1 MKIAIIAN
9 PISGGGRA
17 YHSIQSYVHKWK
29 HTNWDVEILATRC
42 RDHAGLIAQELLQN
56 PPDLVAI
63 CGGDGTLNEVASR
76 VARPPFPVALLPGG
90 TANVVARELGLPLD
104 PIRALQVALSRVVRQ
119 VDLGEL
125 NAGIRRFLFVAG
137 IGFDAFVVANVRPGL
152 KNKLGM
158 AAYAAA
164 IVSCLRSYSFPEF
177 QVVVDGRSYT
187 ATSCLAC
194 NAKSYGGGLLFC
206 PGADMSD
213 GLLDVL
219 ILEGNRRSALGRFLL
234 RAWLGNAEDQD
245 WIHRVRAREVQIE
258 GGAGVLVQADGE
270 LAGSLPLKIGLID
283 RAFPLVIPQKL

>member
-1 MKIAIIAN
+1 MKIVIIAN
-9 PISGGGRA
+9 PIAGGGRA

-29 HTNWDVEILATRC
+29 HSNWDVGILATRS
-42 RDHAGLIAQELLQN
+42 RDHAGLLAQELLQN
-56 PPDLVAI
+56 PPDLVAV
-63 CGGDGTLNEVASR
+63 CGGDGTLNEIASR
-76 VARPPFPVALLPGG
+76 VPCPPFPVALLPAG

-104 PIRALQVALSRVVRQ
+104 PIRALQVALNRVVRP

-152 KNKLGM
+152 KKKLGM

-164 IVSCLRSYSFPEF
+164 IVSALRSYSFPEF

-206 PGADMSD
+206 PKADMSD
-213 GLLDVL
+213 GLLDIV
-219 ILEGNRRSALGRFLL
+219 ILEGNRRLALGCFLL
-234 RAWLGNAEDQD
+234 RAWLGNAENQG
-245 WIHRVRAREVQIE
+245 WIHRVRARKVQIE
-258 GGAGVLVQADGE
+258 GGADVLVQADGE
-270 LAGSLPLKIGLID
+270 LTGSLPLKIGLID
-283 RAFPLVIPQKL
+283 RTFPLVVP